1 MSLLYVATLSTAVE
15 AMNFKCTDGDR
26 GADAAINSSAG
37 IGAALSDP
45 AGINATTDTLA
56 ADKRARYLSP
66 LHDRGEWRNEARGG
80 GGRRYPR
87 RRVRSQPSQH
97 ARNAARAANHCK
109 NHNSRAAALFADITI
124 GFAIKGQPIPTREA
138 NYHLREV
145 GLKDQSLTYRT
156 PNTIFLHRIPST
168 INNPHPQ
175 HQDHPLHKYPRFPLQ
190 ILNIFISGPII
201 TQSVVN
207 PIPYPPPPP
216 AYYNP
221 TPTSSESTTS
231 NRPDSGEFNVNDL
244 EFTDLDMALINSFK
258 M

>member
-1 MSLLYVATLSTAVE
+1 MAQISVLTDEVKFFLNDFVKYFRYKYLQITTEHSFPAT
-15 AMNFKCTDGDR
+15 
-26 GADAAINSSAG
+26 AINVKCFY
-37 IGAALSDP
+37 
-45 AGINATTDTLA
+45 TT
-56 ADKRARYLSP
+56 
-66 LHDRGEWRNEARGG
+66 
-80 GGRRYPR
+80 
-87 RRVRSQPSQH
+87 Q
-97 ARNAARAANHCK
+97 
-109 NHNSRAAALFADITI
+109 TI